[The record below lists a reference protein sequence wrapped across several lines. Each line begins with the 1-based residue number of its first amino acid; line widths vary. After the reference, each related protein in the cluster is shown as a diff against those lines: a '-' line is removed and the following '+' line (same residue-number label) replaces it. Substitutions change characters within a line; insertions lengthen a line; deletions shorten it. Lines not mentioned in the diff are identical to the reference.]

1 MMNVLI
7 IGLGSIA
14 KKHIAA
20 LNSLIKDVQIY
31 ALRSGTAAVHWEGV
45 TNIYSLNDLESAID
59 FAIISNPTKLHAQY
73 ICDLAEMKIPLF
85 IEKPPLADL
94 QGSEELKMKVIGSGI
109 MTYVA
114 CNLRFHPCIDFLHRF
129 ISENS
134 DKGVNEVNVYC
145 GSYLPDWRPGQD
157 FRKIYSANAAMGGGV
172 HLDLF
177 HELDYMHWIFGSP
190 ILVRCLKSGN
200 SSLKIRAVDYANYVL
215 EYDHFSASV
224 ILNYYRRD
232 AKRSIEILFENE
244 TWTIDLLKNSIVSS
258 TDEMI
263 FVSDDKFVVADTYK
277 VQMQYFINCLVNNQA
292 PMNTFTESL
301 KTLKTCL
308 TDE

>member
-20 LNSLIKDVQIY
+20 LNSLTTDIQIY
-31 ALRSGTAAVHWEGV
+31 ALRSGADAEDWEDV
-45 TNIYSLNDLESAID
+45 INIYSLNDLESTVD
-59 FAIISNPTKLHAQY
+59 FAIISNPTNLHAKY
-73 ICDLAEMKIPLF
+73 ISALTEMSIPLF
-85 IEKPPLADL
+85 IEKPPLAEL
-94 QGSEELKMKVIGSGI
+94 QGAEELKIKVIGSGI

-129 ISENS
+129 ISENP
-134 DKGVNEVNVYC
+134 DKRVNEVNVYC
-145 GSYLPDWRPGQD
+145 GTYLPDWRPGQD
-157 FRKIYSANAAMGGGV
+157 FRKIYSANAEMGGGV

-177 HELDYMHWIFGSP
+177 HELDYIHWIFGTP
-190 ILVRCLKSGN
+190 ISVRCLKSGK
-200 SSLKIRAVDYANYVL
+200 SSLEIKAVDYANYVL
-215 EYDHFSASV
+215 EYDHFSVSV
-224 ILNYYRRD
+224 ILNYFRRD
-232 AKRSIEILFENE
+232 PKRSIEILFENE
-244 TWTIDLLKNSIVSS
+244 TWNIDLLKNSILSS
-258 TDEMI
+258 KDEVI
-263 FVSDDKFVVADTYK
+263 FGSDGKFVVADTYK
-277 VQMQYFINCLVNNQA
+277 SQMQYFIKCLVNNQL